1 MLVFIDQFEL
11 VVHYWQNFLRLTF
24 GRSTIVLDMD
34 TIECYLTPRLK
45 NSQGEEESGGGD
57 SEYGCT
63 RGTYLDSCIVF
74 SESTLLCFNKCLIDY
89 PTSLCRRKC

>member
-1 MLVFIDQFEL
+1 M
-11 VVHYWQNFLRLTF
+11 
-24 GRSTIVLDMD
+24 
-34 TIECYLTPRLK
+34 TPRLK

-74 SESTLLCFNKCLIDY
+74 SESTLLCFNKCLDDY
-89 PTSLCRRKC
+89 PTSLSSHRTQMMMMMMIVIMMMIASYTDDDDCHHDDHHIVHG